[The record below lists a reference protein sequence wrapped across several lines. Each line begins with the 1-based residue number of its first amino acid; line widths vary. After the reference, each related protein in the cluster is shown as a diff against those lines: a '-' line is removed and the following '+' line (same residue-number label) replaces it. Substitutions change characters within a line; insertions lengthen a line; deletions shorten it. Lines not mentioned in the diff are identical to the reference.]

1 MQTKVVN
8 PPPLPMAQ
16 HATCIGFGPGRFA
29 WAPSS
34 ADNNP
39 FQLEI
44 GEQLVFKEGVLNLV
58 IGSSNC
64 LSFLASL

>member
-1 MQTKVVN
+1 
-8 PPPLPMAQ
+8 MAQ
-16 HATCIGFGPGRFA
+16 HATCIGFGPSRFT
-29 WAPSS
+29 WSPSS
-34 ADNNP
+34 AESNP

-44 GEQLVFKEGVLNLV
+44 REELVFKEGVLNLV